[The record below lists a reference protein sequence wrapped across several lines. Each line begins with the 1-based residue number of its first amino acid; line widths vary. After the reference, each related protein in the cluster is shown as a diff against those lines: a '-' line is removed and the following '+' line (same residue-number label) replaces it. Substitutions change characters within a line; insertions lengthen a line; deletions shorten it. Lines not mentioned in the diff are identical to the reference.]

1 MKSIRGKIALL
12 ITATSIILI
21 VGILTVSYMVNKKNI
36 TDLCESYLYDTCVH
50 ASDTLYEC
58 FYSDTERDNMD
69 AGLGR
74 LDYILNNV
82 GINTMQSSKA
92 YLVDTQG
99 KFLYHDNAD
108 MVGKQIEG
116 NPVIQSVL
124 DTLQKGMITTAD
136 VRECTVDGREVYI
149 AFMCTVNDWI
159 IFVQADKSD
168 VMKPVNTISAICAVI
183 GLVLLLAALGIGM
196 VVTQMITR
204 PIAALTTVIND
215 ISELNMQSGSVI
227 PATHD
232 EVGTMGNAVIHMK
245 EQLSGIV
252 SELNDISEKL
262 VKDSDSLYE
271 ISEGVNQA
279 STNNSAINQ
288 KMAATMEDT
297 SASMESV
304 TANVENM
311 NRNAAAVAGHINA
324 GTQLTADVRQKSKV
338 IHEKTSASREETL
351 QVYDKIQK
359 TSQEAIVKAQKAAQ
373 INELA
378 KAIQD
383 IADQT
388 NLLSLNASIEAARA
402 GEEGKGFGVVAGEI
416 ASLAAQST
424 QTGAN
429 IVAIVDDVNSSV
441 ETLKNCLVDALD
453 FLENKVMNDY
463 NEFMQSS
470 DEYSGATKSIE
481 EFMNQANGEVMELKR
496 FIDEIA
502 SAMSEV
508 NNNISDCT
516 TGISDIAR
524 KTKDVVGLTEEAF
537 DKTSSGKVS
546 ARQLS
551 DITSR
556 FRIK

>member
-12 ITATSIILI
+12 MIATSVILI
-21 VGILTVSYMVNKKNI
+21 AGILTVSYMVNKKNI
-36 TDLCESYLYDTCVH
+36 TELCESYLYDTCVH

-58 FYSDTERDNMD
+58 FYSDSERDNMEV
-69 AGLGR
+69 GLGR
-74 LDYILNNV
+74 LDYILNTV
-82 GINTMQSSKA
+82 GINTMDSSRV

-99 KFLYHDNAD
+99 RFLYHDNAD
-108 MVGKQIEG
+108 MIGQQIEG
-116 NPVIQSVL
+116 NTVIRSVL
-124 DTLQKGMITTAD
+124 DTLQTGMITTAD

-149 AFMCTVNDWI
+149 AFMCTVNDWV

-183 GLVLLLAALGIGM
+183 GLVLLLAALGISM
-196 VVTQMITR
+196 AVTRMITR

-215 ISELNMQSGSVI
+215 ISELNMQSDIVI

-245 EQLSGIV
+245 EELSGIV
-252 SELNDISEKL
+252 SELNDISDKL
-262 VKDSDSLYE
+262 VTDSDSLYE
-271 ISEGVNQA
+271 ISEGVKQA
-279 STNNSAINQ
+279 STNNSDINR
-288 KMAATMEDT
+288 KMAAAMEKT

-304 TANVENM
+304 TSHVENM
-311 NRNAAAVAGHINA
+311 NKNAAAVVGHINA
-324 GTQLTADVRQKSKV
+324 GTQLTADARRKSEM
-338 IHEKTSASREETL
+338 IREKTSVSREETL

-378 KAIQD
+378 KAIQN
-383 IADQT
+383 IAYRT

-416 ASLAAQST
+416 ATLATQST
-424 QTGAN
+424 RTGAN

-441 ETLKNCLVDALD
+441 ETLRECLLDALN
-453 FLENKVMNDY
+453 FLEHKVMNDY
-463 NEFMQSS
+463 DEFMQSS
-470 DEYSGATKSIE
+470 DEYSGATRSIE
-481 EFMNQANGEVMELKR
+481 EFMDQANEEVMELKR
-496 FIDEIA
+496 FINEVA
-502 SAMSEV
+502 GAMSEV
-508 NNNISDCT
+508 NGNIGDCT
-516 TGISDIAR
+516 MGISDIAQ
-524 KTKDVVGLTEEAF
+524 KTTDVVGLTAEAF
-537 DKTSSGKVS
+537 DKTRNGKVS

-556 FRIK
+556 FRL

>member
-21 VGILTVSYMVNKKNI
+21 AGILTVSYMVNKKNI

-58 FYSDTERDNMD
+58 FYSDTERDNME

-108 MVGKQIEG
+108 MLGKKIEG

-124 DTLQKGMITTAD
+124 DTLQKKDMITTAD
-136 VRECTVDGREVYI
+136 VRECTVDGKEVYI
-149 AFMCTVNDWI
+149 AFMCTVNDWV

-196 VVTQMITR
+196 AVTRMITR
-204 PIAALTTVIND
+204 PIAALTTVINE

-252 SELNDISEKL
+252 SELNNISAKL

-279 STNNSAINQ
+279 STNNSSINQ
-288 KMAATMEDT
+288 KMAAAMEDT
-297 SASMESV
+297 SASMKSV

-324 GTQLTADVRQKSKV
+324 GTQLTADARQKSQV

-359 TSQEAIVKAQKAAQ
+359 TSQEAIVKAQKADQ

-402 GEEGKGFGVVAGEI
+402 GEEGKGFGVVASEI

-429 IVAIVDDVNSSV
+429 IVEIVDDVNSSV
-441 ETLKNCLVDALD
+441 ETLRDCLVDALN
-453 FLENKVMNDY
+453 FLEHKVMDDY

-470 DEYSGATKSIE
+470 DEYSGATRSIE
-481 EFMNQANGEVMELKR
+481 EFMNQANEEVMELKR

-502 SAMSEV
+502 GAISEV

-516 TGISDIAR
+516 MGISDIAQ
-524 KTKDVVGLTEEAF
+524 KTTDVVGLTAEAF

-556 FRIK
+556 FRL

>member
-21 VGILTVSYMVNKKNI
+21 AGILTVSYMVNKKNI

-58 FYSDTERDNMD
+58 FYSDAERSNMD
-69 AGLGR
+69 VGLRR

-82 GINTMQSSKA
+82 GINTMESSRA

-108 MVGKQIEG
+108 MIGQQIEG
-116 NPVIQSVL
+116 NTVIQSVL
-124 DTLQKGMITTAD
+124 DTLQTTGMITPAD

-149 AFMCTVNDWI
+149 AFMCTVNDWV
-159 IFVQADKSD
+159 IFVQVDKSD

-196 VVTQMITR
+196 LVTRMITR
-204 PIAALTTVIND
+204 PIAALTAVIND

-252 SELNDISEKL
+252 SELNNISEKL
-262 VKDSDSLYE
+262 VRDSDSLYE

-279 STNNSAINQ
+279 SANNSTINQ
-288 KMAATMEDT
+288 KMAAVMEET

-304 TANVENM
+304 TTHVENM
-311 NRNAAAVAGHINA
+311 NKNVAAVAGHINA
-324 GTQLTADVRQKSKV
+324 GTQLTADARQKSNA
-338 IHEKTSASREETL
+338 IREKTSASREETL

-378 KAIQD
+378 KDIQD

-402 GEEGKGFGVVAGEI
+402 GKEGKGFGVVANEI
-416 ASLAAQST
+416 ASLATQST
-424 QTGAN
+424 RTGAN

-441 ETLKNCLVDALD
+441 GTLRDCLVDALD

-470 DEYSGATKSIE
+470 DEYSGATRSIE
-481 EFMNQANGEVMELKR
+481 EFMNQANEEVMELKGL
-496 FIDEIA
+496 IGEIA
-502 SAMSEV
+502 GTMSEV

-516 TGISDIAR
+516 NGISDIAR
-524 KTKDVVGLTEEAF
+524 KTTDVVDLTTEAF
-537 DKTSSGKVS
+537 DKTLSGKVS
-546 ARQLS
+546 ARKLS

-556 FRIK
+556 FRL

>member
-1 MKSIRGKIALL
+1 MRSIRGKIALL

-21 VGILTVSYMVNKKNI
+21 AGILIVSYMVNKKNI
-36 TDLCESYLYDTCVH
+36 IDLCESYLYDTCEH

-58 FYSDTERDNMD
+58 FYSDTERDNMEK
-69 AGLGR
+69 GLGR

-82 GINTMQSSKA
+82 GINTMESSRV
-92 YLVDTQG
+92 YLIDKQG
-99 KFLYHDNAD
+99 KYLYHDNAD
-108 MVGKQIEG
+108 MIGQQIEG
-116 NPVIQSVL
+116 NTVIQGVL
-124 DTLQKGMITTAD
+124 DTLQKGMVTTAD

-168 VMKPVNTISAICAVI
+168 VMKPVNTISEICAVI

-196 VVTQMITR
+196 VVTRMITR

-215 ISELNMQSGSVI
+215 ISELNMQSGNVI

-252 SELNDISEKL
+252 SQLNDISEKL
-262 VKDSDSLYE
+262 VNDSDSLYE

-279 STNNSAINQ
+279 SANNSAINQ
-288 KMAATMEDT
+288 KMAAAMEET
-297 SASMESV
+297 SVSMESV
-304 TANVENM
+304 TTHVESI

-324 GTQLTADVRQKSKV
+324 GTQLTADARQKSKV

-351 QVYDKIQK
+351 QVYDKIQR

-402 GEEGKGFGVVAGEI
+402 GEEGRGFGVVAGEI
-416 ASLAAQST
+416 ASLATQAT

-429 IVAIVDDVNSSV
+429 IMAIVDDVNSSV
-441 ETLKNCLVDALD
+441 ETLRSCLVDALD
-453 FLENKVMNDY
+453 FLEHKVINDY

-470 DEYSGATKSIE
+470 DEYSGTTRSIE
-481 EFMNQANGEVMELKR
+481 EFMNQANEEVMELKC

-502 SAMSEV
+502 GAMSEV

-516 TGISDIAR
+516 KGISDIAQ
-524 KTKDVVGLTEEAF
+524 KTTDVVGLTAEAF
-537 DKTSSGKVS
+537 DKTLSGKVS

-556 FRIK
+556 FQL

>member
-1 MKSIRGKIALL
+1 MKSIRSKIALL

-21 VGILTVSYMVNKKNI
+21 AGILSVSYMVNKKNI

-58 FYSDTERDNMD
+58 FYSDSERSNMD
-69 AGLGR
+69 VGLGR

-82 GINTMQSSKA
+82 GINTMQSSRA

-99 KFLYHDNAD
+99 TYLYHENSE
-108 MVGKQIEG
+108 MLGQQIEG
-116 NPVIQSVL
+116 NAVIQSVL
-124 DTLQKGMITTAD
+124 DTLQTGMITTAD
-136 VRECTVDGREVYI
+136 VRECTIEGREVYI

-168 VMKPVNTISAICAVI
+168 VMKPVNTIATICAVI
-183 GLVLLLAALGIGM
+183 GLVLLLAALCVGM
-196 VVTQMITR
+196 AVTRMITR
-204 PIAALTTVIND
+204 PITALTAVIND
-215 ISELNMQSGSVI
+215 ISELNMQDGCAI
-227 PATHD
+227 PATRD
-232 EVGTMGNAVIHMK
+232 EVGAMGNAVVHMRGR
-245 EQLSGIV
+245 LSGIV
-252 SELNDISEKL
+252 SELNHISEKL
-262 VKDSDSLYE
+262 VEDSNSLYE
-271 ISEGVNQA
+271 ISEGVNEA

-288 KMAATMEDT
+288 EMASAMEET

-304 TANVENM
+304 TDHVKIM
-311 NRNAAAVAGHINA
+311 NRIAAAVAEHISA
-324 GTQLTADVRQKSKV
+324 GTQLTADAREKSLV
-338 IHEKTSASREETL
+338 IHEKTGISREETL
-351 QVYDKIQK
+351 KVYDKIQK

-402 GEEGKGFGVVAGEI
+402 GEEGKGFGVVASEI

-424 QTGAN
+424 QTGAD

-441 ETLKNCLVDALD
+441 GTLKECLMDALN
-453 FLENKVMNDY
+453 FLEHKVLNDY
-463 NEFMQSS
+463 NDFMQSS
-470 DEYSGATKSIE
+470 DEYSDATESIE
-481 EFMNQANGEVMELKR
+481 EFMNQANQEVMELKR

-502 SAMSEV
+502 ETMSEV
-508 NNNISDCT
+508 NRNISECS
-516 TGISDIAR
+516 TGISGIAR
-524 KTKDVVGLTEEAF
+524 KTTDVVELTKEAF

-556 FRIK
+556 FRV

>member
-12 ITATSIILI
+12 MIATSVILI
-21 VGILTVSYMVNKKNI
+21 AGILTVSYMVNKKNI
-36 TDLCESYLYDTCVH
+36 TELCESYLYDTCVH

-58 FYSDTERDNMD
+58 FYSDSERDNMEV
-69 AGLGR
+69 GLGR
-74 LDYILNNV
+74 LDYILNTV
-82 GINTMQSSKA
+82 GINTMDSSRV

-99 KFLYHDNAD
+99 RFLYHDNAD
-108 MVGKQIEG
+108 MIGKQIEG
-116 NPVIQSVL
+116 NTVIQSVL
-124 DTLQKGMITTAD
+124 DTLQTGMITTAD

-149 AFMCTVNDWI
+149 AFMCTVNDWV

-168 VMKPVNTISAICAVI
+168 VMKPVNTISAICVVI
-183 GLVLLLAALGIGM
+183 GLALLLAALGISM
-196 VVTQMITR
+196 AVTRMITR

-215 ISELNMQSGSVI
+215 ISELNMQSDIVI
-227 PATHD
+227 PATRD

-252 SELNDISEKL
+252 SELNNISDKL
-262 VKDSDSLYE
+262 VTDSDSLYE
-271 ISEGVNQA
+271 ISEGVKQA
-279 STNNSAINQ
+279 STNNSAINR
-288 KMAATMEDT
+288 KMAAAMEKT

-304 TANVENM
+304 TSHVENM

-324 GTQLTADVRQKSKV
+324 GTQLTADARKKSV
-338 IHEKTSASREETL
+338 MIHEKTSASREETL

-378 KAIQD
+378 KAIQN
-383 IADQT
+383 IAYRT

-416 ASLAAQST
+416 ASLATQST
-424 QTGAN
+424 RTGAN

-441 ETLKNCLVDALD
+441 ETLRGCLVDALN
-453 FLENKVMNDY
+453 FLEHKVMNDY
-463 NEFMQSS
+463 DEFMQSS
-470 DEYSGATKSIE
+470 DEYSGATRSIE
-481 EFMNQANGEVMELKR
+481 EFMDQANEEVMELKR
-496 FIDEIA
+496 FIDEVA
-502 SAMSEV
+502 GAMSEV
-508 NNNISDCT
+508 SGNISDCT
-516 TGISDIAR
+516 MGISDIAQ
-524 KTKDVVGLTEEAF
+524 KTADVVGLTEEAF
-537 DKTSSGKVS
+537 DKTLNGKVS

-556 FRIK
+556 FRL

>member
-21 VGILTVSYMVNKKNI
+21 AGLLTVSYMVNKKNI

-69 AGLGR
+69 KGLGR

-82 GINTMQSSKA
+82 GIHTMQSSRV
-92 YLVDTQG
+92 YLIDTQG
-99 KFLYHDNAD
+99 KYLYHDNAD
-108 MVGKQIEG
+108 MIGRQIEG
-116 NPVIQSVL
+116 NSVIQGVL
-124 DTLQKGMITTAD
+124 DTLQTGMVTTAD
-136 VRECTVDGREVYI
+136 VRECTVDGRETYI
-149 AFMCTVNDWI
+149 AFMCTVNDWV

-168 VMKPVNTISAICAVI
+168 VMKPVNTISGICAVI

-196 VVTQMITR
+196 AVTRMITR
-204 PIAALTTVIND
+204 PIVALTTVIND
-215 ISELNMQSGSVI
+215 ISELDMQSGSDI
-227 PATHD
+227 PVTHD
-232 EVGTMGNAVIHMK
+232 EVGTMGNAVAHMK

-288 KMAATMEDT
+288 KMAAAMEET
-297 SASMESV
+297 SASMAAV

-311 NRNAAAVAGHINA
+311 NRNAAAVAGHISA
-324 GTQLTADVRQKSKV
+324 GTQLTADARQKSEV
-338 IHEKTSASREETL
+338 IHEKTSVSREETL

-359 TSQEAIVKAQKAAQ
+359 TSQDAIVKAQKAAQ

-402 GEEGKGFGVVAGEI
+402 GEEGRGFGVVAGEI
-416 ASLAAQST
+416 ASLADQST
-424 QTGAN
+424 KTGTN

-441 ETLKNCLVDALD
+441 ETLRGCLMDALN
-453 FLENKVMNDY
+453 FLEHKVMNDY
-463 NEFMQSS
+463 NEFMHSS
-470 DEYSGATKSIE
+470 DEYSGATREIE
-481 EFMNQANGEVMELKR
+481 EFMNQADREVMELKR
-496 FIDEIA
+496 FIDEVA
-502 SAMSEV
+502 DAMSEV

-516 TGISDIAR
+516 MGISDIAQ
-524 KTKDVVGLTEEAF
+524 KTTDVVGLTATAF
-537 DKTSSGKVS
+537 DKTLSGKVS

-556 FRIK
+556 FRL

>member
-21 VGILTVSYMVNKKNI
+21 AGILTVSYMVNKKNI
-36 TDLCESYLYDTCVH
+36 TQLCESYLYDTCEH

-58 FYSDTERDNMD
+58 FYSDSERNNMD
-69 AGLGR
+69 VGLGR

-82 GINTMQSSKA
+82 GIDTMESSRV
-92 YLVDTQG
+92 YLIDSQG

-108 MVGKQIEG
+108 MIGQQIAG
-116 NPVIQSVL
+116 NELIQSVL
-124 DTLQKGMITTAD
+124 DTLQTGMITPAD
-136 VRECTVDGREVYI
+136 VRECTVEGRDVYI
-149 AFMCTVNDWI
+149 AFMCTVNDWV

-168 VMKPVNTISAICAVI
+168 VMKPVNTISAICVVI
-183 GLVLLLAALGIGM
+183 GLVLLLAALCIGM
-196 VVTQMITR
+196 AVTRMITK
-204 PIAALTTVIND
+204 PIAALTSVIND
-215 ISELNMQSGSVI
+215 ISELNMQSSSVI

-232 EVGTMGNAVIHMK
+232 EVGTMGNAVLHMK

-288 KMAATMEDT
+288 KLVTVMEET

-304 TANVENM
+304 TDHVESM

-324 GTQLTADVRQKSKV
+324 GTQLTADARRKSAA

-351 QVYDKIQK
+351 QVYDKIHK

-373 INELA
+373 INELV

-402 GEEGKGFGVVAGEI
+402 GEAGRGFGVVAGEI

-424 QTGAN
+424 QAGAN

-441 ETLKNCLVDALD
+441 ETLRGCLVDALN
-453 FLENKVMNDY
+453 FLEQKVINDY

-470 DEYSGATKSIE
+470 DEYSGATRSIE
-481 EFMNQANGEVMELKR
+481 EFMDQANGEVMELKR

-502 SAMSEV
+502 GAISEV
-508 NNNISDCT
+508 NHNISDCT

-524 KTKDVVGLTEEAF
+524 KTTDVVGLTSEAF
-537 DKTSSGKVS
+537 DKTLSGKVS

-556 FRIK
+556 FRI

>member
-12 ITATSIILI
+12 IIATSIILI
-21 VGILTVSYMVNKKNI
+21 AGILTVSYLVNKKNI
-36 TDLCESYLYDTCVH
+36 TELCESYLYDTCVH

-58 FYSDTERDNMD
+58 FYSDNERGNMEV
-69 AGLGR
+69 GLGR
-74 LDYILNNV
+74 LDYILNTV
-82 GINTMQSSKA
+82 GINTMESSRV

-108 MVGKQIEG
+108 MIGRQIEG
-116 NPVIQSVL
+116 NTVIQSVL
-124 DTLQKGMITTAD
+124 DTLQAGMITTAD

-149 AFMCTVNDWI
+149 AFMCTVNDWV

-183 GLVLLLAALGIGM
+183 GLVLLLAALGISM
-196 VVTQMITR
+196 AVTRMITR
-204 PIAALTTVIND
+204 PIAALTAVIND
-215 ISELNMQSGSVI
+215 ISELNMQSDSVI

-245 EQLSGIV
+245 EQLGGIV

-271 ISEGVNQA
+271 ISEGVNHA

-288 KMAATMEDT
+288 KMAAAMEKT

-304 TANVENM
+304 TAHVENI

-324 GTQLTADVRQKSKV
+324 GTQLTADARRKSAM
-338 IHEKTSASREETL
+338 IHEKTSTSREETL
-351 QVYDKIQK
+351 QVYDKIQQ

-378 KAIQD
+378 KSIQS
-383 IADQT
+383 IAYRT

-402 GEEGKGFGVVAGEI
+402 GEEGRGFGVVASEI
-416 ASLAAQST
+416 ASLATQST

-441 ETLKNCLVDALD
+441 ETLRGCLLDALN
-453 FLENKVMNDY
+453 FLEHKVMNDY

-470 DEYSGATKSIE
+470 DEYSGTTKSIE
-481 EFMNQANGEVMELKR
+481 EFMNQANEEVMELKR

-502 SAMSEV
+502 GAMSEV

-516 TGISDIAR
+516 TGISDIAQR
-524 KTKDVVGLTEEAF
+524 TTDVVGLTAEAF
-537 DKTSSGKVS
+537 DKTLSGKVS

-556 FRIK
+556 FRL

>member
-12 ITATSIILI
+12 ITATSILLI
-21 VGILTVSYMVNKKNI
+21 AGILTVSYMVNKNNI

-58 FYSDTERDNMD
+58 FYSDAERDNMD
-69 AGLGR
+69 VGLGR

-82 GINTMQSSKA
+82 GINTMQSSRA

-108 MVGKQIEG
+108 MLGQQIEG
-116 NPVIQSVL
+116 NTVIQSVL
-124 DTLQKGMITTAD
+124 DTLQTGMITPAD

-149 AFMCTVNDWI
+149 AFMCTVNDWV

-183 GLVLLLAALGIGM
+183 GLVLLLAALGVGM
-196 VVTQMITR
+196 AVTRMITR

-232 EVGTMGNAVIHMK
+232 EVGTMGTAVIHMK

-288 KMAATMEDT
+288 KMAVAMEET

-304 TANVENM
+304 TAHVENM

-324 GTQLTADVRQKSKV
+324 GTKLTADARQKSEV

-351 QVYDKIQK
+351 QVYDKIQR

-373 INELA
+373 INEFA

-441 ETLKNCLVDALD
+441 ETLKDCLVDALD

-470 DEYSGATKSIE
+470 DEYSGATRSIE
-481 EFMNQANGEVMELKR
+481 EFMNQANEEVMELKR
-496 FIDEIA
+496 FIDEITGT
-502 SAMSEV
+502 MSEV
-508 NNNISDCT
+508 SNTISDCT
-516 TGISDIAR
+516 IGISDIAQ
-524 KTKDVVGLTEEAF
+524 KTTDVVGLTAEAF

-546 ARQLS
+546 ARKLS

-556 FRIK
+556 FRL

>member
-36 TDLCESYLYDTCVH
+36 TELCESYLYDTCVH

-58 FYSDTERDNMD
+58 FYSDTERDNMEK
-69 AGLGR
+69 GLGR
-74 LDYILNNV
+74 LDYILNTV
-82 GINTMQSSKA
+82 GINTMESSRV

-108 MVGKQIEG
+108 MLGQQVEG
-116 NPVIQSVL
+116 NTVIQSVL
-124 DTLQKGMITTAD
+124 DTLQTGMVTTAD
-136 VRECTVDGREVYI
+136 VRECTVDGKEVYI
-149 AFMCTVNDWI
+149 AFMCTVNDWV

-183 GLVLLLAALGIGM
+183 GLVLLLAALAIGM
-196 VVTQMITR
+196 VVTRMITR
-204 PIAALTTVIND
+204 PIAALTSVINN
-215 ISELNMQSGSVI
+215 ISELDMQSDSVI

-252 SELNDISEKL
+252 SELNSISDKL

-288 KMAATMEDT
+288 KMAATMEET

-304 TANVENM
+304 TAHVENI

-324 GTQLTADVRQKSKV
+324 GTQLTADVRQKSAM
-338 IHEKTSASREETL
+338 IHKKTSASREETL
-351 QVYDKIQK
+351 QVYEKIQK
-359 TSQEAIVKAQKAAQ
+359 TSQEAIVNAQKAAQ

-416 ASLAAQST
+416 ASLATQST

-441 ETLKNCLVDALD
+441 ETLRGCLLDALN
-453 FLENKVMNDY
+453 FLEHKVMNDY

-470 DEYSGATKSIE
+470 DEYSGATRSIE
-481 EFMNQANGEVMELKR
+481 EFMNQANEEVMELKR

-502 SAMSEV
+502 DAISEV

-516 TGISDIAR
+516 MGISDIAQ
-524 KTKDVVGLTEEAF
+524 KTTDVVGLTAEAF
-537 DKTSSGKVS
+537 DKTLGGKVS

-556 FRIK
+556 FRL

>member
-1 MKSIRGKIALL
+1 MKSIRSKIALL

-21 VGILTVSYMVNKKNI
+21 AGILTVSYMVNKKNI

-58 FYSDTERDNMD
+58 FYSDTDRDNME

-82 GINTMQSSKA
+82 GINTMESSRA

-108 MVGKQIEG
+108 MLGQQIEG
-116 NPVIQSVL
+116 NTVIQSVL
-124 DTLQKGMITTAD
+124 DTLQTGRITTAD

-149 AFMCTVNDWI
+149 AFMCTVNDWV

-196 VVTQMITR
+196 VVTRMITR
-204 PIAALTTVIND
+204 PIGALTTVIND
-215 ISELNMQSGSVI
+215 ISELNMQAGSVI
-227 PATHD
+227 PTTHD

-252 SELNDISEKL
+252 SELNGISDKL

-279 STNNSAINQ
+279 SNNNSAINQ
-288 KMAATMEDT
+288 KMASAMEET

-304 TANVENM
+304 TAHVENM
-311 NRNAAAVAGHINA
+311 NRNAAAVVGHINA
-324 GTQLTADVRQKSKV
+324 GTQLTADAREKSRV

-416 ASLAAQST
+416 ASLATQST

-441 ETLKNCLVDALD
+441 ETLRDCLVDALD
-453 FLENKVMNDY
+453 FLEHKVLNDY

-470 DEYSGATKSIE
+470 DEYSGATRSIE
-481 EFMNQANGEVMELKR
+481 EFMNQANQEVMELKR

-502 SAMSEV
+502 DAMSEV

-516 TGISDIAR
+516 TGISDIAQ
-524 KTKDVVGLTEEAF
+524 KTTDVVGLTAEAF
-537 DKTSSGKVS
+537 DKTLSGKVS
-546 ARQLS
+546 AQQLS
-551 DITSR
+551 EITSR
-556 FRIK
+556 FRL

>member
-1 MKSIRGKIALL
+1 MKSIRAKIALL
-12 ITATSIILI
+12 IITTSVILI
-21 VGILTVSYMVNKKNI
+21 AGILTVSYMVNKKNI

-58 FYSDTERDNMD
+58 FYSDTERSNMD
-69 AGLGR
+69 VGLGR
-74 LDYILNNV
+74 LDYILNTV
-82 GINTMQSSKA
+82 GINTMESSRV
-92 YLVDTQG
+92 YLIDTEG
-99 KFLYHDNAD
+99 KFLYHDNAN
-108 MVGKQIEG
+108 MIGHQIEG
-116 NPVIQSVL
+116 NAVIQSVL
-124 DTLQKGMITTAD
+124 DTLQTGMITTAD
-136 VRECTVDGREVYI
+136 VRECKVDGREVYI

-183 GLVLLLAALGIGM
+183 GLILLLAALGIGM
-196 VVTQMITR
+196 AVTRMIAR
-204 PIAALTTVIND
+204 PIAALTAVIND
-215 ISELNMQSGSVI
+215 ISELNMQSDSII

-232 EVGTMGNAVIHMK
+232 EVGTMRNAVIHMK
-245 EQLSGIV
+245 EQLVGIV
-252 SELNDISEKL
+252 LELNDISEKL

-288 KMAATMEDT
+288 KMAASMEKT

-304 TANVENM
+304 TVHVENM

-324 GTQLTADVRQKSKV
+324 GTQLAADARQKSAI
-338 IHEKTSASREETL
+338 IHKKTNASREETL

-378 KAIQD
+378 KAIQN
-383 IADQT
+383 IASQT

-402 GEEGKGFGVVAGEI
+402 GAEGKGFSIVAGEI
-416 ASLAAQST
+416 ASLATQST

-429 IVAIVDDVNSSV
+429 IAAIVNDVNSSV
-441 ETLKNCLVDALD
+441 ETLRECLVDALD
-453 FLENKVMNDY
+453 FLEHKVMNDY

-470 DEYSGATKSIE
+470 DEYSGTTRSIE
-481 EFMNQANGEVMELKR
+481 EFMNQANEEVMELKR

-502 SAMSEV
+502 GAVSEV
-508 NNNISDCT
+508 NHNIGDCT
-516 TGISDIAR
+516 MGISDIAR
-524 KTKDVVGLTEEAF
+524 RTTDVVGLTAEAF
-537 DKTSSGKVS
+537 DKTLSGKVS

-556 FRIK
+556 FRL

>member
-12 ITATSIILI
+12 IIATSVILI
-21 VGILTVSYMVNKKNI
+21 AGILTVSYMVNKKNI
-36 TDLCESYLYDTCVH
+36 TELCESYLYDTCVH

-58 FYSDTERDNMD
+58 FYSDSERDNMEV
-69 AGLGR
+69 GLGR
-74 LDYILNNV
+74 LDYILNTV
-82 GINTMQSSKA
+82 GINTMDSSRV

-99 KFLYHDNAD
+99 RFLYHDNAD
-108 MVGKQIEG
+108 MIGQQIEG
-116 NPVIQSVL
+116 NTVIRSVL
-124 DTLQKGMITTAD
+124 DTLQTGMITTAD

-149 AFMCTVNDWI
+149 AFMCTVNDWV

-183 GLVLLLAALGIGM
+183 GLALLLAALGISM
-196 VVTQMITR
+196 AVTRMITR

-215 ISELNMQSGSVI
+215 ISELNMQSDIVI

-245 EQLSGIV
+245 EELSGIV
-252 SELNDISEKL
+252 SELNDISDKL
-262 VKDSDSLYE
+262 VTDSDSLYE
-271 ISEGVNQA
+271 ISEGVKQA
-279 STNNSAINQ
+279 STNNSDINR
-288 KMAATMEDT
+288 KMAAAMEKT

-304 TANVENM
+304 TSHVENM
-311 NRNAAAVAGHINA
+311 NKNAAAVAGHINA
-324 GTQLTADVRQKSKV
+324 GTQLTADARRKSEM
-338 IHEKTSASREETL
+338 IREKTSVSREETL

-378 KAIQD
+378 KAIQN
-383 IADQT
+383 IAYRT

-416 ASLAAQST
+416 ATLATQST
-424 QTGAN
+424 RTGAN

-441 ETLKNCLVDALD
+441 ETLRECLLDALN
-453 FLENKVMNDY
+453 FLEHKVMNDY
-463 NEFMQSS
+463 DEFMQSS
-470 DEYSGATKSIE
+470 DEYSGATRSIE
-481 EFMNQANGEVMELKR
+481 EFMDQANEEVMELKR
-496 FIDEIA
+496 FINEVA
-502 SAMSEV
+502 GAMSEV
-508 NNNISDCT
+508 NGNIGDCT
-516 TGISDIAR
+516 MGISDIAQ
-524 KTKDVVGLTEEAF
+524 KTTDVVGLTAEAF
-537 DKTSSGKVS
+537 DKTRNGKVS

-556 FRIK
+556 FRL

>member
-196 VVTQMITR
+196 VVTRMITR

>member
-1 MKSIRGKIALL
+1 MKSIRAKIALL
-12 ITATSIILI
+12 IIATSIILI
-21 VGILTVSYMVNKKNI
+21 AGILTVSYVVNKKNI

-58 FYSDTERDNMD
+58 FYSDNERGNMD
-69 AGLGR
+69 VGLGR
-74 LDYILNNV
+74 LDYILNTV
-82 GINTMQSSKA
+82 GINTMESSRV

-108 MVGKQIEG
+108 MIGQQIEG
-116 NPVIQSVL
+116 NAVIQSVL
-124 DTLQKGMITTAD
+124 DTLQTGMITTAD

-149 AFMCTVNDWI
+149 AFMCTVNDWVI
-159 IFVQADKSD
+159 YVQADKSD

-183 GLVLLLAALGIGM
+183 GLALLLAALTIGM
-196 VVTQMITR
+196 VVTRMITR
-204 PIAALTTVIND
+204 PIAALTAVIND
-215 ISELNMQSGSVI
+215 ISELNMQTGSVI

-232 EVGTMGNAVIHMK
+232 EVGTMGTAVIHMK

-252 SELNDISEKL
+252 SELNDISQKL

-279 STNNSAINQ
+279 SNNNSAVNR
-288 KMAATMEDT
+288 KMAAVMEKT
-297 SASMESV
+297 SASMKSV
-304 TANVENM
+304 TAHVENM

-324 GTQLTADVRQKSKV
+324 GTQLTADARQKSAT
-338 IHEKTSASREETL
+338 IHEKTRASREETL

-359 TSQEAIVKAQKAAQ
+359 TSQEAIVEAQKAAQ

-388 NLLSLNASIEAARA
+388 KLLSLNASIEAARA
-402 GEEGKGFGVVAGEI
+402 GEEGKGFGIVASEI
-416 ASLAAQST
+416 ASLAVQST
-424 QTGAN
+424 RTGAD
-429 IVAIVDDVNSSV
+429 IVEIVNDVNSSV
-441 ETLKNCLVDALD
+441 ETLRDCLVDALN
-453 FLENKVMNDY
+453 FLEHKVMNDY

-470 DEYSGATKSIE
+470 DEYSGATGSIE
-481 EFMNQANGEVMELKR
+481 EFMNQANEEVMELKR

-502 SAMSEV
+502 DAMLEV

-516 TGISDIAR
+516 MGISDIAK
-524 KTKDVVGLTEEAF
+524 KTTGVVELTEEAF
-537 DKTSSGKVS
+537 DKTLSGKVS

-556 FRIK
+556 FRL

>member
-21 VGILTVSYMVNKKNI
+21 AGILTVSYMVNKKNI

-82 GINTMQSSKA
+82 GINTMESSRV

-108 MVGKQIEG
+108 MIGQQIEG
-116 NPVIQSVL
+116 NTVIQGVL
-124 DTLQKGMITTAD
+124 DTLQTGMITTAD
-136 VRECTVDGREVYI
+136 VRECTVDGKEVYI
-149 AFMCTVNDWI
+149 AFMCTVNDWV

-183 GLVLLLAALGIGM
+183 GLVLLLAALCIGM
-196 VVTQMITR
+196 AVTRMITR

-215 ISELNMQSGSVI
+215 ISELNMQSDSVI

-232 EVGTMGNAVIHMK
+232 EVGTMGNAVLHMK

-262 VKDSDSLYE
+262 VMDSDSLYE

-279 STNNSAINQ
+279 SSNNSAINQ
-288 KMAATMEDT
+288 KMAVAMEET

-311 NRNAAAVAGHINA
+311 NKNAAAVAGHINA
-324 GTQLTADVRQKSKV
+324 GTQLTADARQKSKV
-338 IHEKTSASREETL
+338 IHEKTSTSREETL
-351 QVYDKIQK
+351 QVYDTIQK

-378 KAIQD
+378 NAIQD

-402 GEEGKGFGVVAGEI
+402 GEEGRGFAVVAGEI

-441 ETLKNCLVDALD
+441 ETLKACLVDALN
-453 FLENKVMNDY
+453 FLEHKVINDY

-470 DEYSGATKSIE
+470 DEYSETTSSIE
-481 EFMNQANGEVMELKR
+481 EFMNQANEEVMELKR
-496 FIDEIA
+496 FIDEVTE
-502 SAMSEV
+502 AMSEV

-516 TGISDIAR
+516 TGISDIAQ
-524 KTKDVVGLTEEAF
+524 KTTDVVGLTADAF
-537 DKTSSGKVS
+537 DKTLNGKVS

-556 FRIK
+556 FRL

>member
-21 VGILTVSYMVNKKNI
+21 AGILTVSYMVNKKNI

-69 AGLGR
+69 VGLGR

-82 GINTMQSSKA
+82 GINTMQSSRA

-108 MVGKQIEG
+108 MIGQQIEG
-116 NPVIQSVL
+116 NTVIQSVL
-124 DTLQKGMITTAD
+124 DTLQTGMITTAD

-149 AFMCTVNDWI
+149 AFMCTVNDWV

-183 GLVLLLAALGIGM
+183 GLVLLLAALGVGM
-196 VVTQMITR
+196 VVTRMITR
-204 PIAALTTVIND
+204 PIAALTAVIND

-262 VKDSDSLYE
+262 VKDSGSLYE

-279 STNNSAINQ
+279 STNNSTINQ
-288 KMAATMEDT
+288 KMATAMEET
-297 SASMESV
+297 SASMESI
-304 TANVENM
+304 TAHVENM
-311 NRNAAAVAGHINA
+311 NRNAAAVAGHIGA
-324 GTQLTADVRQKSKV
+324 GTKLTADVRQKSKV
-338 IHEKTSASREETL
+338 IHEKTRASREETL

-359 TSQEAIVKAQKAAQ
+359 TSQEAIIKAQKAAQ

-378 KAIQD
+378 QAIQS

-402 GEEGKGFGVVAGEI
+402 GEEGRGFGVVASEI
-416 ASLAAQST
+416 ASLATQST

-441 ETLKNCLVDALD
+441 ETLKGCLVDALN
-453 FLENKVMNDY
+453 FLEHKVMNDY

-470 DEYSGATKSIE
+470 DEYSGATGAIE
-481 EFMNQANGEVMELKR
+481 EFMNQANEEVMELKR

-502 SAMSEV
+502 GAMSEV

-516 TGISDIAR
+516 MGISDIAQ
-524 KTKDVVGLTEEAF
+524 KTTDVVGLTAEAF
-537 DKTSSGKVS
+537 DKTLSGKVS
-546 ARQLS
+546 AEKLS

-556 FRIK
+556 FQL

>member
-1 MKSIRGKIALL
+1 MKSIRAKIALL
-12 ITATSIILI
+12 IIATSVILI
-21 VGILTVSYMVNKKNI
+21 AGILTVSYMVNKKNI

-58 FYSDTERDNMD
+58 FYSDTERSNMD
-69 AGLGR
+69 VGLGR
-74 LDYILNNV
+74 LDYILNTV
-82 GINTMQSSKA
+82 GINTMESSRV
-92 YLVDTQG
+92 YLIDTEG
-99 KFLYHDNAD
+99 KFLYHDNAN
-108 MVGKQIEG
+108 MIGHQIEG
-116 NPVIQSVL
+116 NAVIQSVL
-124 DTLQKGMITTAD
+124 DTLQTGMITTAD
-136 VRECTVDGREVYI
+136 VRECKVNGREVYI

-183 GLVLLLAALGIGM
+183 GLILLLAALGIGM
-196 VVTQMITR
+196 VVTRMITR
-204 PIAALTTVIND
+204 PIVALTAVIND
-215 ISELNMQSGSVI
+215 ISELNMQSDSII

-232 EVGTMGNAVIHMK
+232 EVGTMRNAVIHMK
-245 EQLSGIV
+245 EQLVGIV
-252 SELNDISEKL
+252 LELNGISEKL

-288 KMAATMEDT
+288 KMAASMEKT

-304 TANVENM
+304 TVHVENM

-324 GTQLTADVRQKSKV
+324 GTQLAADARQKSAI
-338 IHEKTSASREETL
+338 IHKKTNASREETL

-378 KAIQD
+378 KAIQN
-383 IADQT
+383 IASQT

-402 GEEGKGFGVVAGEI
+402 GAEGKGFSIVAGEI
-416 ASLAAQST
+416 ASLATQST

-429 IVAIVDDVNSSV
+429 IAAIVNDVNSSV
-441 ETLKNCLVDALD
+441 ETLRECLVDALD
-453 FLENKVMNDY
+453 FLEHKVMNDY

-470 DEYSGATKSIE
+470 DEYSGTTRSIE
-481 EFMNQANGEVMELKR
+481 EFMNQANEEVMELKR

-502 SAMSEV
+502 GAVSEV
-508 NNNISDCT
+508 NHNIGDCT
-516 TGISDIAR
+516 MGISDIAR
-524 KTKDVVGLTEEAF
+524 RTTDVVGLTAEAF
-537 DKTSSGKVS
+537 DKTLSGKVS

-556 FRIK
+556 FRL

>member
-12 ITATSIILI
+12 MIATSVILI
-21 VGILTVSYMVNKKNI
+21 AGILTVSYIVNKKNI
-36 TDLCESYLYDTCVH
+36 TELCESYLYDTCVH

-58 FYSDTERDNMD
+58 FYSDSERDNMEV
-69 AGLGR
+69 GLGR
-74 LDYILNNV
+74 LDYILNTV
-82 GINTMQSSKA
+82 GINTMDSSRV

-99 KFLYHDNAD
+99 RFLYHDNAD
-108 MVGKQIEG
+108 MIGQQIEG
-116 NPVIQSVL
+116 NTVIQSVL
-124 DTLQKGMITTAD
+124 DTLQTGMITTAD

-149 AFMCTVNDWI
+149 AFMCTVNDWV

-168 VMKPVNTISAICAVI
+168 VMKPVNTISAICVVI
-183 GLVLLLAALGIGM
+183 GLALLLAALGISM
-196 VVTQMITR
+196 AVTRKITR
-204 PIAALTTVIND
+204 PITALTTVIND
-215 ISELNMQSGSVI
+215 ISELNMQRDIVI

-252 SELNDISEKL
+252 SELNNISDKL
-262 VKDSDSLYE
+262 VTDSDSLYE
-271 ISEGVNQA
+271 ISEGVKQA

-288 KMAATMEDT
+288 KMAAAMEKT

-304 TANVENM
+304 TSHVENM

-324 GTQLTADVRQKSKV
+324 GAQLTADARRKSV
-338 IHEKTSASREETL
+338 MIHEKTSASREETL

-378 KAIQD
+378 KAIQN
-383 IADQT
+383 IAYRT

-416 ASLAAQST
+416 ASLATQST
-424 QTGAN
+424 RTGAN

-441 ETLKNCLVDALD
+441 ETLRGCLVDALN
-453 FLENKVMNDY
+453 FLEHKVMNDY
-463 NEFMQSS
+463 DEFMQSS
-470 DEYSGATKSIE
+470 DEYSGATRSIE
-481 EFMNQANGEVMELKR
+481 EFMDQANEEVMELKR
-496 FIDEIA
+496 FIDEVA
-502 SAMSEV
+502 GAMSEV
-508 NNNISDCT
+508 SGNISDCT
-516 TGISDIAR
+516 MGISDIAQ
-524 KTKDVVGLTEEAF
+524 KTADVVGLTEEAF
-537 DKTSSGKVS
+537 DKTLNGKVS

-556 FRIK
+556 FQL

>member
-149 AFMCTVNDWI
+149 AFMCTVNDWV
-159 IFVQADKSD
+159 IFVQADKAD

>member
-12 ITATSIILI
+12 MIATSVVLI
-21 VGILTVSYMVNKKNI
+21 AGILTVSYMVNKKNI
-36 TDLCESYLYDTCVH
+36 TELCESYLYDTCVH

-58 FYSDTERDNMD
+58 FYSDNERGNMEV
-69 AGLGR
+69 GLGR
-74 LDYILNNV
+74 LDYILNTV
-82 GINTMQSSKA
+82 GIDTMESSRV

-108 MVGKQIEG
+108 MIGQQIAG
-116 NPVIQSVL
+116 NAVIQEVL
-124 DTLQKGMITTAD
+124 DTLQTGMITTAD

-149 AFMCTVNDWI
+149 AFMCTVNDWV

-168 VMKPVNTISAICAVI
+168 VMKPVNTISAICVVI
-183 GLVLLLAALGIGM
+183 GLVLLLAALGISM
-196 VVTQMITR
+196 AVTRMITR
-204 PIAALTTVIND
+204 PITALTTVIND
-215 ISELNMQSGSVI
+215 ISELNMQSDIVI

-252 SELNDISEKL
+252 SELNNISDKL
-262 VKDSDSLYE
+262 VTDSDSLYE
-271 ISEGVNQA
+271 ISEGVKQA

-288 KMAATMEDT
+288 KMAAAMEKT

-304 TANVENM
+304 TSHVENM
-311 NRNAAAVAGHINA
+311 NKNAAAVAGHINA
-324 GTQLTADVRQKSKV
+324 GTQLTADARKKSVK

-378 KAIQD
+378 KAIQN
-383 IADQT
+383 IAYRT

-416 ASLAAQST
+416 ASLATQST
-424 QTGAN
+424 RTGAN

-441 ETLKNCLVDALD
+441 ETLRGCLVDALN
-453 FLENKVMNDY
+453 FLEHKVMNDY
-463 NEFMQSS
+463 DEFMQSS
-470 DEYSGATKSIE
+470 DEYSGATQSIE
-481 EFMNQANGEVMELKR
+481 EFMDQANEEVMELKR
-496 FIDEIA
+496 FIDEVA
-502 SAMSEV
+502 GAMSEV
-508 NNNISDCT
+508 NGNISDCT
-516 TGISDIAR
+516 MGISDIAQ
-524 KTKDVVGLTEEAF
+524 KTADVVGLTEEAF
-537 DKTSSGKVS
+537 DKTLNGKVS

-556 FRIK
+556 FRL

>member
-36 TDLCESYLYDTCVH
+36 TDLCKSYLYDTCVH

-58 FYSDTERDNMD
+58 FYSDTERSNMD
-69 AGLGR
+69 VGLGR
-74 LDYILNNV
+74 LDYILNTV
-82 GINTMQSSKA
+82 GINTMQSSRV
-92 YLVDTQG
+92 YLIDTEG

-108 MVGKQIEG
+108 MIGQQIEG
-116 NPVIQSVL
+116 NAVIQSVL
-124 DTLQKGMITTAD
+124 DTLQQTGMITTAD

-149 AFMCTVNDWI
+149 AFMCTVNDWV

-183 GLVLLLAALGIGM
+183 GLALLLAALAIGM
-196 VVTQMITR
+196 VVTRMITR
-204 PIAALTTVIND
+204 PIAALTAVIND
-215 ISELNMQSGSVI
+215 ISELNMQTGSVI

-232 EVGTMGNAVIHMK
+232 EVGTMGTAVIHMK

-252 SELNDISEKL
+252 SELNDISQKL

-279 STNNSAINQ
+279 SNNNSAVNR
-288 KMAATMEDT
+288 KMAAVMEKT
-297 SASMESV
+297 SASMKSV
-304 TANVENM
+304 TAHVENM

-324 GTQLTADVRQKSKV
+324 GTQLTADARQKSAT
-338 IHEKTSASREETL
+338 IHEKTRASREETL

-359 TSQEAIVKAQKAAQ
+359 TSQEAIVEAQKAAQ

-388 NLLSLNASIEAARA
+388 KLLSLNASIEAARA
-402 GEEGKGFGVVAGEI
+402 GEEGKGFGIVASEI
-416 ASLAAQST
+416 ASLAVQST
-424 QTGAN
+424 RTGAD
-429 IVAIVDDVNSSV
+429 IVEIVNDVNSSV
-441 ETLKNCLVDALD
+441 ETLRDCLVDALN
-453 FLENKVMNDY
+453 FLEHKVMNDY

-470 DEYSGATKSIE
+470 DEYSGATGSIE
-481 EFMNQANGEVMELKR
+481 EFMNQANEEVMELKR

-502 SAMSEV
+502 DAMLEV

-516 TGISDIAR
+516 MGISDIAK
-524 KTKDVVGLTEEAF
+524 KTTGVVELTEEAF
-537 DKTSSGKVS
+537 DKTLSGKVS

-556 FRIK
+556 FRL

>member
-12 ITATSIILI
+12 IMATSISLI
-21 VGILTVSYMVNKKNI
+21 AGILTVSYMVNKKNI
-36 TDLCESYLYDTCVH
+36 TELCESYLYDTCVH

-58 FYSDTERDNMD
+58 FYSDTGRDSMEL
-69 AGLGR
+69 GLGR
-74 LDYILNNV
+74 LDYILNTV
-82 GINTMQSSKA
+82 GINTMKSSRV

-99 KFLYHDNAD
+99 KFLYHDNSD
-108 MVGKQIEG
+108 MIGQQIKG
-116 NPVIQSVL
+116 NTVIQGVL
-124 DTLQKGMITTAD
+124 DTLQTGMITTAD
-136 VRECTVDGREVYI
+136 VRECTIDGREVYI
-149 AFMCTVNDWI
+149 AFMCTVNDWV
-159 IFVQADKSD
+159 IFVQTDKAD
-168 VMKPVNTISAICAVI
+168 VMKPVNTISAICAAI
-183 GLVLLLAALGIGM
+183 GLALLLAALGIGM
-196 VVTQMITR
+196 LVTRMITR
-204 PIAALTTVIND
+204 PIAALTAAIND
-215 ISELNMQSGSVI
+215 ISELNMQNGLVI

-232 EVGTMGNAVIHMK
+232 EVGTMGNAVIHMR
-245 EQLSGIV
+245 EQLGGIV

-288 KMAATMEDT
+288 KMAATMEKT
-297 SASMESV
+297 SASMQSV
-304 TANVENM
+304 TAHVENM

-324 GTQLTADVRQKSKV
+324 GTQLTADARQKSTV

-402 GEEGKGFGVVAGEI
+402 GEEGRGFGVVASEI
-416 ASLAAQST
+416 ASLATQST

-441 ETLKNCLVDALD
+441 ETLRSCLVDALN
-453 FLENKVMNDY
+453 FLEHKVINDY
-463 NEFMQSS
+463 DEFMQSS
-470 DEYSGATKSIE
+470 DEYSGTTGSIE
-481 EFMNQANGEVMELKR
+481 AFMNQANEEVMELKR

-502 SAMSEV
+502 CAVSEV
-508 NNNISDCT
+508 NDNISDCT
-516 TGISDIAR
+516 MGISDIAQ
-524 KTKDVVGLTEEAF
+524 KTTDVVGLTAEAF
-537 DKTSSGKVS
+537 DKTLNGKVS

-556 FRIK
+556 FRL

>member
-12 ITATSIILI
+12 IIATSVSLI
-21 VGILTVSYMVNKKNI
+21 AGILTVSYMVNKKNI
-36 TDLCESYLYDTCVH
+36 TELCESYLYDTCVH

-58 FYSDTERDNMD
+58 FYGDDERGNMEV
-69 AGLGR
+69 GLGR
-74 LDYILNNV
+74 LDYILNTV
-82 GINTMQSSKA
+82 GINTMESSRV

-99 KFLYHDNAD
+99 KFLYHENAD
-108 MVGKQIEG
+108 MLGQQITG
-116 NPVIQSVL
+116 NTVIQSVL
-124 DTLQKGMITTAD
+124 DTLQTGMITTAD

-149 AFMCTVNDWI
+149 AFMCTVNDWV
-159 IFVQADKSD
+159 IFVQADKAD

-183 GLVLLLAALGIGM
+183 GLVLLLSALGIGM
-196 VVTQMITR
+196 AVTRMITR
-204 PIAALTTVIND
+204 PIAALTEVIND
-215 ISELNMQSGSVI
+215 ISELDMQSGVVI

-245 EQLSGIV
+245 EQLVGIV
-252 SELNDISEKL
+252 SELNDISAKL
-262 VKDSDSLYE
+262 VTDSDSLYE
-271 ISEGVNQA
+271 ISEGVKQA
-279 STNNSAINQ
+279 SVDNSAVNQ
-288 KMAATMEDT
+288 KMAETMEKT

-304 TANVENM
+304 TSHVENM

-324 GTQLTADVRQKSKV
+324 GTQLTADARQKSTA

-378 KAIQD
+378 KAIQS
-383 IADQT
+383 IAYRT

-402 GEEGKGFGVVAGEI
+402 GEEGRGFGVVAGEI
-416 ASLAAQST
+416 AALATQST

-441 ETLKNCLVDALD
+441 ETLRECLLDALN
-453 FLENKVMNDY
+453 FLEHKVMSDY
-463 NEFMQSS
+463 DEFMQSS
-470 DEYSGATKSIE
+470 DEYSGATRSIE
-481 EFMNQANGEVMELKR
+481 EFMNQANEEVMELKR
-496 FIDEIA
+496 FIDEVA
-502 SAMSEV
+502 GAMSEV
-508 NNNISDCT
+508 NDNISDCT
-516 TGISDIAR
+516 TGISDIAQ
-524 KTKDVVGLTEEAF
+524 KTTDVVGLTAEAF
-537 DKTSSGKVS
+537 DRTSNGKVS

-556 FRIK
+556 FRL

>member
-21 VGILTVSYMVNKKNI
+21 AGILTVSYMVNKKNI

-82 GINTMQSSKA
+82 GINTMQSSRA

-108 MVGKQIEG
+108 MLGQQIEG
-116 NPVIQSVL
+116 NTVIQSVL
-124 DTLQKGMITTAD
+124 DTLQTGMITTAD

-149 AFMCTVNDWI
+149 AFMCTVNDWV

-196 VVTQMITR
+196 AVTRKITR

-215 ISELNMQSGSVI
+215 ISELNMQSDSVI

-245 EQLSGIV
+245 EQLTGIV

-288 KMAATMEDT
+288 KMAAAMEET

-304 TANVENM
+304 TEHVENM
-311 NRNAAAVAGHINA
+311 NKNAAAVARHISA
-324 GTQLTADVRQKSKV
+324 GTKLTADARQKSQM

-359 TSQEAIVKAQKAAQ
+359 TSQEAIVKAQKAVQ

-378 KAIQD
+378 RAIQD

-441 ETLKNCLVDALD
+441 ETLRSCLVDALN
-453 FLENKVMNDY
+453 FLEHKVLNDY

-470 DEYSGATKSIE
+470 DEYSGETRSIE
-481 EFMNQANGEVMELKR
+481 EFMNQANEEVMELKR
-496 FIDEIA
+496 FIDEIVDA
-502 SAMSEV
+502 ISEV
-508 NNNISDCT
+508 NSNISDCN
-516 TGISDIAR
+516 TGISDIAQ
-524 KTKDVVGLTEEAF
+524 KTTDVVGLTAEAF

-551 DITSR
+551 EITSR
-556 FRIK
+556 FQL